1 MPEENIDPEAILE
14 TARDDPDALEVAP
27 LLAAYDAGD
36 GTTRT
41 LMLRSVAHLT
51 RDDPDRVV
59 DHAERV
65 REALDDGYPVAEGT
79 AALICLEL
87 APDYPDA
94 VRPAVP
100 RLVEMLEEV
109 PPRKGYR
116 AAQALVPLLEDDAT
130 AFVPVADDLASVVE
144 DPPEVDTPMPE
155 ELAEMSDEERK
166 QRTETLS
173 SRREEIQQ
181 DLSRTYGIQEFA
193 AHALV
198 EVANEEPEALFDN
211 VDALRAGLN
220 ADPAAVRAASAD
232 ALATLAGADPDAIDA
247 AVDDLVALVGADT
260 NGVQA
265 YAIRALGQ
273 AVATEAVEP
282 LRDLA
287 ADDDADEDLADLAA
301 QTADFLADQR

>member
-1 MPEENIDPEAILE
+1 MAEENMDPEAILE
-14 TARDDPDALEVAP
+14 TARDDPDALEVSM
-27 LLAAYDAGD
+27 LLELYDAGD

-41 LMLRSVAHLT
+41 LVLRSIAHIA
-51 RDDPDRVV
+51 RDDPSRVV
-59 DHAERV
+59 DHTERV
-65 REALDDGYPVAEGT
+65 RAALDDGYPVAEGA

-87 APDYPDA
+87 AADYPEA

-100 RLVEMLEEV
+100 RLVGMLDEV

-116 AAQALVPLLEDDAT
+116 AAQALAPLLEDGAET
-130 AFVPVADDLASVVE
+130 FVPVADELAAVVE
-144 DPPEVDTPMPE
+144 DPPEVETPGPE
-155 ELAEMSDEERK
+155 ELAEMSDAERK

-198 EVANEEPEALFDN
+198 EVATAEPEALFDH
-211 VDALRAGLN
+211 VDALRMGLH
-220 ADPAAVRAASAD
+220 AEPAAVRAASAD
-232 ALATLAGADPDAIDA
+232 TLATLAGADPDAIDA
-247 AVDDLVALVGADT
+247 AVEDLVTLVGADT

-273 AVATEAVEP
+273 AVVTDAVDP
-282 LRDLA
+282 LREVA
-287 ADDDADEDLADLAA
+287 ADDDIDEDLADLAG
-301 QTADFLADQR
+301 QTADFLADQN

>member
-1 MPEENIDPEAILE
+1 MDPEAILE
-14 TARDDPDALEVAP
+14 TARDDPDVLKVSS
-27 LLAAYDAGD
+27 LLDVYDAGD

-41 LMLRSVAHLT
+41 LVLRSIAHIA
-51 RDDPDRVV
+51 RDDSSRVV

-65 REALDDGYPVAEGT
+65 RAALDDGYPVAEGA
-79 AALICLEL
+79 AALIYLEL
-87 APDYPDA
+87 APDYPEA

-100 RLVEMLEEV
+100 RLVGMLDEV

-116 AAQALVPLLEDDAT
+116 AAQALVPLLESDT
-130 AFVPVADDLASVVE
+130 ESFVPVAAELAAIVE
-144 DPPEVDTPMPE
+144 DPPEVEAPMPE
-155 ELAEMSDEERK
+155 ELAEMSDAERK

-198 EVANEEPEALFDN
+198 EVATEEPEALFDH
-211 VDALRAGLN
+211 VESVRAGLH

-232 ALATLAGADPDAIDA
+232 TLATLAGADPDVIDPAVEDLLA
-247 AVDDLVALVGADT
+247 AVGADT

-282 LRDLA
+282 LRDVA
-287 ADDDADEDLADLAA
+287 ADDDVDEDLADLAD
-301 QTADFLADQR
+301 QTADFLADQN